1 MLVVTSGGWKEP
13 DGPGALKTPKPADDR
28 GVRRTGG
35 WVGGSAPVHPPPP
48 GRLPQPAP
56 RRAAGSRGSGPPLAA
71 PAPPRGRGRGC
82 SGRRPPG
89 PRWAPPPGSR
99 GRAVP
104 GCRQRTETLLPGEA
118 RGAGGGGGG
127 AGPPAGVPAHPR
139 LAAGGLGQFLGCSS
153 CDGSSLERSS
163 VICRRGESAGA
174 RPVTSRG
181 KNTGGEVGAGLG
193 TASRVP
199 GDVRGFPP
207 SGAVDWG
214 CWVRPPRMVLR
225 QVRQG
230 RPRCFRL
237 LVA

>member
-13 DGPGALKTPKPADDR
+13 DGPGALKTPKPAEDR

-35 WVGGSAPVHPPPP
+35 WVGAPPCTHPRPGGCPSPLPAEPLAPAARARRSQPLRHRGAAAGAAAAGDRPGPAGPPRPAPGAELCRAAVSAPRPSSP
-48 GRLPQPAP
+48 GRL
-56 RRAAGSRGSGPPLAA
+56 GVL
-71 PAPPRGRGRGC
+71 
-82 SGRRPPG
+82 
-89 PRWAPPPGSR
+89 
-99 GRAVP
+99 
-104 GCRQRTETLLPGEA
+104 
-118 RGAGGGGGG
+118 GGGG
-127 AGPPAGVPAHPR
+127 AGPPPGVPAHPR